1 MTPVKRS
8 KPSCPGRL
16 TGLSLAAC
24 AAVAPQWGVPATAAE
39 QGSLRDLS
47 VAHGKH
53 FGSAADNSEL
63 SDATYSATVTDWSNF
78 DETDHYSR
86 AANTAYA
93 DSPRLAAYVGS
104 TLAWGVEP

>member
-24 AAVAPQWGVPATAAE
+24 AAVAPLWGVPATAAE

-53 FGSAADNSEL
+53 FGSATDNSEL
-63 SDATYSATVTDWSNF
+63 SDATYSATVTDWSKF
-78 DETDHYSR
+78 DETDHYSQ

-93 DSPRLAAYVGS
+93 DSPWLAAYVGS